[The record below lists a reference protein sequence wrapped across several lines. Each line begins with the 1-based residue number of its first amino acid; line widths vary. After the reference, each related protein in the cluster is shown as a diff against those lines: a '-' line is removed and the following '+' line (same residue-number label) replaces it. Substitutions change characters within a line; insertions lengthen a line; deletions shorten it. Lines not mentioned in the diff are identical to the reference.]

1 MQEDLVLKLSE
12 FGFTINQAK
21 VYLTIVQSGS
31 ITAGKISKITQ
42 LHRQDVYKTVAK
54 LEEMGLVIKTID
66 KPALIEAIPV
76 EKALGRLVANEKE
89 KARKRIAYLE
99 ANMRE
104 LSNFAMSNAT
114 DDELQESVFIPL
126 KTDDQVKNRAVLTF
140 EEAKEECDLFLD
152 LELISGLIE
161 EFRDRFKT
169 IDKEVRIRIMIKNVE
184 NDNEISNIVKKIRP
198 EHKDFMVK
206 IINNSES
213 IPYYI
218 IDQRELWIGMKNR
231 TEVGLPCVLWTN
243 ERNIIKFFQDS
254 FNEAWN
260 CPKALI
266 VFQSK
271 T

>member
-1 MQEDLVLKLSE
+1 MTRLNIEDHAFCDPRLSKLAREIRKGGFDLDDLSE
-12 FGFTINQAK
+12 FAAIGCLAILWHETQA
-21 VYLTIVQSGS
+21 
-31 ITAGKISKITQ
+31 
-42 LHRQDVYKTVAK
+42 
-54 LEEMGLVIKTID
+54 
-66 KPALIEAIPV
+66 
-76 EKALGRLVANEKE
+76 
-89 KARKRIAYLE
+89 
-99 ANMRE
+99 
-104 LSNFAMSNAT
+104 
-114 DDELQESVFIPL
+114 ELQIFI
-126 KTDDQVKNRAVLTF
+126 T
-140 EEAKEECDLFLD
+140 KEECDLFLD